1 MQVQGRL
8 DNAVARNK
16 PEAYYF
22 DKMVEWDESNEL
34 QKRFRSAREYV
45 SYVIKQEKKQ
55 EVY

>member
-45 SYVIKQEKKQ
+45 SYVNKREKK
-55 EVY
+55 